1 MYASVKWLKGK
12 ESEDMSAELKML
24 EKMEEDVQE
33 IEKSIKERK
42 EVLQEIDQ
50 TGKSDPELNEAI
62 WLFKIL
68 FTVNLNH
75 RVEVELCVM
84 FLDLE
89 YRIDY
94 QLREAS
100 FSNSYISMLTSHTSY
115 WTDRDVAFFVLSH
128 IHPEL
133 QDLWQPRSA
142 EFHLKT
148 LYYNFITQVYKS
160 SCLYLSL
167 FFKPTIFVPKDFFF
181 TYIVLLS
188 ARWLL

>member
-1 MYASVKWLKGK
+1 M
-12 ESEDMSAELKML
+12 
-24 EKMEEDVQE
+24 
-33 IEKSIKERK
+33 
-42 EVLQEIDQ
+42 
-50 TGKSDPELNEAI
+50 
-62 WLFKIL
+62 

-84 FLDLE
+84 FVDLE

-167 FFKPTIFVPKDFFF
+167 YFNPTNFCSKRIFF
-181 TYIVLLS
+181 YIYCASICSMVTLIQSLS
-188 ARWLL
+188 SITMFSSNIHVHLSCKTVTALYYESR

>member
-1 MYASVKWLKGK
+1 M
-12 ESEDMSAELKML
+12 
-24 EKMEEDVQE
+24 
-33 IEKSIKERK
+33 
-42 EVLQEIDQ
+42 
-50 TGKSDPELNEAI
+50 
-62 WLFKIL
+62 

-84 FLDLE
+84 FVDLE

-148 LYYNFITQVYKS
+148 LYYNFITQVYNS

-167 FFKPTIFVPKDFFF
+167 FFKPTNFCSKRIFFLHMLCFYLLDGYCNPKSFKDHNVFLKYTCTF
-181 TYIVLLS
+181 TLQSCNCIIL
-188 ARWLL
+188 WIKIG

>member
-1 MYASVKWLKGK
+1 M
-12 ESEDMSAELKML
+12 
-24 EKMEEDVQE
+24 
-33 IEKSIKERK
+33 
-42 EVLQEIDQ
+42 
-50 TGKSDPELNEAI
+50 
-62 WLFKIL
+62 
-68 FTVNLNH
+68 VNLNH

-148 LYYNFITQVYKS
+148 LYYSFITQVYKS

-167 FFKPTIFVPKDFFF
+167 FFKPTNFCSKRIFV
-181 TYIVLLS
+181 YIYCASICSMVTVIQSLS
-188 ARWLL
+188 RVTMFSSNIHVHLPCKTVTALYYESR